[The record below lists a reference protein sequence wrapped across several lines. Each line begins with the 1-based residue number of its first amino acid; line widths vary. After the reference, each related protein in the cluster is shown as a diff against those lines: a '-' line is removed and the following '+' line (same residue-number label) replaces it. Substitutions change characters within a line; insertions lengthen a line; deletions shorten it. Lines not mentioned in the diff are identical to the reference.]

1 MEHRTKKTSARPEM
15 DERIDKSKKTIL
27 VIGGTGKTGRRI
39 VQRLTQLAWPV
50 RIGSRSSEPK
60 FDWRDTQTWKPAL
73 LGVDYVYISFQ
84 PDLAVPGSL
93 DAIRYLTKTAI
104 EAGVTKLVLLSGR
117 GEKEAEECEQ
127 VVMNSGVAWTIL
139 RASWFCQNFSEGFLE
154 SLQAGHLALPV
165 ADVGEPF
172 IDVDDIADVALA
184 ALTEEGH
191 TNRLYELTGPRLLT
205 FRDAVKEIGDATGRT
220 ITYKQISPA
229 EYVAMLEGYGVPADQ
244 ISLTKY
250 LFTEVMD
257 GRNASV
263 TDGFY
268 RALGRKPT
276 DFSAYIQKTIA
287 TGVWR

>member
-1 MEHRTKKTSARPEM
+1 MEHRTKKTSFHPEK
-15 DERIDKSKKTIL
+15 DGRIDDSKKTIL

-127 VVMNSGVAWTIL
+127 VV
-139 RASWFCQNFSEGFLE
+139 
-154 SLQAGHLALPV
+154 
-165 ADVGEPF
+165 
-172 IDVDDIADVALA
+172 ID
-184 ALTEEGH
+184 
-191 TNRLYELTGPRLLT
+191 R
-205 FRDAVKEIGDATGRT
+205 K
-220 ITYKQISPA
+220 
-229 EYVAMLEGYGVPADQ
+229 
-244 ISLTKY
+244 
-250 LFTEVMD
+250 
-257 GRNASV
+257 SV
-263 TDGFY
+263 
-268 RALGRKPT
+268 
-276 DFSAYIQKTIA
+276 
-287 TGVWR
+287 V